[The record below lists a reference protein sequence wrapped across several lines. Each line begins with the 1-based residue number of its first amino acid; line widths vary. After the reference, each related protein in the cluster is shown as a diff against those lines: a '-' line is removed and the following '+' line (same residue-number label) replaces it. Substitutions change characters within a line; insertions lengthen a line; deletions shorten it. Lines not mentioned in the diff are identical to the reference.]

1 MHMVRSSVLHLCPL
15 KSQEAAAGNNW
26 LLRIHVM
33 MDAAFDIVGHNMLAD
48 WTRVCSYLWV
58 FNEMFD
64 DVE

>member
-1 MHMVRSSVLHLCPL
+1 
-15 KSQEAAAGNNW
+15 
-26 LLRIHVM
+26 M

-48 WTRVCSYLWV
+48 WTRVCSYLCV